1 MGMGEPMLNYDVVKE
16 TIDFANAQKKM
27 DLANR
32 RITVSTC

>member
-1 MGMGEPMLNYDVVKE
+1 MGMGEPMLNYENVKK
-16 TIDFANAQKKM
+16 TILLSTEQKKL

>member
-1 MGMGEPMLNYDVVKE
+1 MGEPMLNYDIVKS
-16 TIDFANAQKKM
+16 TIDFATNQKKM